1 MSFKGQKK
9 INLKS
14 SDVQMAIAKLFEI
27 MQYIGRKYIDS
38 RKKILYEKNL
48 YVILYVLSKIT
59 REGRF

>member
-14 SDVQMAIAKLFEI
+14 SDVQTAIAKLFEI

-38 RKKILYEKNL
+38 KKKTPL
-48 YVILYVLSKIT
+48 ILYVLSKIT